1 MNVILKGGKSLIKT
15 LIGVKISK
23 VSRLFIVNTSYITFQ
38 KLSMNTINKLSLS
51 TTRYLKWHS
60 TSRLL
65 ESQTRG
71 HVRSSLQTSLLLKG
85 RLTFRLE
92 GRNGANL
99 RSSGRGIIKRN
110 AGMVRKG
117 LNRKREAFT

>member
-51 TTRYLKWHS
+51 TTRYMKWHS
-60 TSRLL
+60 TSRLF